1 LAYLEISFED
11 LKSSSK
17 FFCFNEKN
25 ATSEAEKK
33 AERNKKKT
41 SKTVR
46 YDQSI
51 SKKIK
56 SSKVYKN

>member
-1 LAYLEISFED
+1 LAYLEIIFED

-33 AERNKKKT
+33 AERNKRKT

-51 SKKIK
+51 SKKILIL
-56 SSKVYKN
+56 